1 MKKIFINNLLIILF
15 FFFIFEILLRTFD
28 LADLRGHGKE
38 LLEKQTNVETTVFG
52 KKVFLDQYGYRVP
65 NIKFS
70 YKENAKK
77 IIFIGDSVLF
87 GSGVNEEE
95 TFVGKLR
102 EDNINYSYI
111 NAAIIGNDIS
121 ENLNDI
127 KKNYNLFNSNS
138 FIVILTLDDINNKN
152 LITTDNEDN
161 NESKNLI
168 ENLKSNF
175 FFHKIN
181 LFLRTKSY
189 TYLWIKGV
197 TTNPS
202 KRYFFESFNSYQDE
216 EKINFLIKK
225 TEEIKEF
232 ATLKSTNIKF
242 IIIPYEYQTKRKCSS
257 NLLLPQKKIEEFL
270 KNKKIDFINLTNS
283 FCNHDS
289 PKELYLNFDPVH
301 LSVKGHDLV
310 FRLIKNEIKWEN

>member
-102 EDNINYSYI
+102 EDNIKVTSVYPGAVDSFFWDNV
-111 NAAIIGNDIS
+111 NADFPRDEMMTSKEIAETVLFAIQKQGIGALED
-121 ENLNDI
+121 
-127 KKNYNLFNSNS
+127 
-138 FIVILTLDDINNKN
+138 IVIR
-152 LITTDNEDN
+152 
-161 NESKNLI
+161 
-168 ENLKSNF
+168 
-175 FFHKIN
+175 
-181 LFLRTKSY
+181 RTK
-189 TYLWIKGV
+189 G
-197 TTNPS
+197 
-202 KRYFFESFNSYQDE
+202 
-216 EKINFLIKK
+216 
-225 TEEIKEF
+225 
-232 ATLKSTNIKF
+232 
-242 IIIPYEYQTKRKCSS
+242 
-257 NLLLPQKKIEEFL
+257 
-270 KNKKIDFINLTNS
+270 DF
-283 FCNHDS
+283 
-289 PKELYLNFDPVH
+289 
-301 LSVKGHDLV
+301 
-310 FRLIKNEIKWEN
+310 